1 MYNNSLRAAKHRIVQ
16 EERAGGPA
24 RLPGRLCGELEATG
38 KVAKRP
44 CRERKLARL
53 HRGETPRVL
62 DLFAGCGG
70 LALGFHAAS
79 FLIAACV
86 ENEPVAAR
94 TFALNFFGDET
105 HPAARPRDIVMT
117 PPDELASMLA
127 CSESAESWVDVI
139 VGGPPCQAFARVGR
153 AKLREVGRH
162 PEAFRNDP
170 RARLYVHYLDY
181 VKRLQP
187 LALLVEN
194 VPDALN
200 FGGNNIA
207 EVMCEDLEREGYVC
221 RYTLLN
227 AVHYGVPQL
236 RERMFLL
243 AYAEELQTEPVFPNP
258 THWMEVP
265 RGYFS
270 CRAAALRLLG
280 SLWSKPEFYSQPPTP
295 TPGLP
300 VAITV
305 QEAIGDLPAIT
316 WHVDGHKRPR
326 SPRSDLQVFYREA
339 SPLSPY
345 ARLMREWPGFEGC
358 SEVTH
363 HVIRWLPRDYPIF
376 RIMSPGDEYPQ
387 ARALADELFRERLR
401 QAESMGHVI
410 EEGSPEYWDLRRK
423 TVPPYDPS
431 KFPNKWRKMEPDA
444 PARTLM
450 AHLGK
455 DSYTHIHY
463 DSEQARTI
471 SVREAAR
478 LQSFPDGFRF
488 CGGMN
493 AAFRQI
499 GNAVPPLLA
508 NALAHAI
515 LRALGIRTARMP
527 LARILEDW
535 RAEGLSR

>member
-1 MYNNSLRAAKHRIVQ
+1 M
-16 EERAGGPA
+16 
-24 RLPGRLCGELEATG
+24 
-38 KVAKRP
+38 
-44 CRERKLARL
+44 
-53 HRGETPRVL
+53 HRGEAPRLV

-70 LALGFHAAS
+70 IALGFHAAG
-79 FLIAACV
+79 FAIAACV
-86 ENEPVAAR
+86 EKDPEAAR

-105 HPAARPRDIVMT
+105 HLAARPCDIVIT
-117 PPDELASMLA
+117 APDELASMLA
-127 CSESAESWVDVI
+127 PSEAADSWIDVI
-139 VGGPPCQAFARVGR
+139 VGGPPCQAFARIGR

-170 RARLYVHYLDY
+170 RAGLYVHYLDY
-181 VKRLQP
+181 VKQLQP

-227 AVHYGVPQL
+227 AVHYGVPQM

-243 AYAEELQTEPVFPNP
+243 AYAEELGCEPAFPEP
-258 THWMEVP
+258 SHWIEVP
-265 RGYFS
+265 RGYAS
-270 CRAAALRLLG
+270 SRAAALRFVG
-280 SLWSKPEFYSQPPTP
+280 YLWSKPLFYCSPPAGGL
-295 TPGLP
+295 GLP
-300 VAITV
+300 AAITAR
-305 QEAIGDLPAIT
+305 EAIGDLPAIT
-316 WHVDGHKRPR
+316 LHLDGQAGRRFRMPDRPVPYSET
-326 SPRSDLQVFYREA
+326 SP
-339 SPLSPY
+339 PSPY
-345 ARLMREWPGFEGC
+345 ARLMRDWPGFESSGQI
-358 SEVTH
+358 TH
-363 HVIRWLPRDYPIF
+363 HIIRWLPRDCPIF
-376 RIMSPGDEYPQ
+376 RRMKPGDEYPE
-387 ARALADELFRERLR
+387 ARALAEELFHERLR
-401 QAESMGHVI
+401 ELASSGRNI
-410 EEGSPEYWDLRRK
+410 EEGSPEYRDLYRK
-423 TVPPYDPS
+423 TVPPYDAS

-455 DSYTHIHY
+455 DGYTHIHY
-463 DSEQARTI
+463 DSAQARTI

-508 NALAHAI
+508 NAFAHVI
-515 LRALGIRTARMP
+515 LQALGIRNGRIA
-527 LARILEDW
+527 LAKLMEQW
-535 RAEGLSR
+535 RGEAKLS